1 MEGLWKIMSERENE
15 TASVWLTLT
24 LAVTMLFLFLLWP
37 WVSAQITLV
46 CAILLHVMGVSGKGD
61 YICLSV
67 VSVALDGQGQPSLWF
82 PRPA

>member
-1 MEGLWKIMSERENE
+1 MVNLDLSCYN
-15 TASVWLTLT
+15 AVSVSFVALGICTDH
-24 LAVTMLFLFLLWP
+24 
-37 WVSAQITLV
+37 V